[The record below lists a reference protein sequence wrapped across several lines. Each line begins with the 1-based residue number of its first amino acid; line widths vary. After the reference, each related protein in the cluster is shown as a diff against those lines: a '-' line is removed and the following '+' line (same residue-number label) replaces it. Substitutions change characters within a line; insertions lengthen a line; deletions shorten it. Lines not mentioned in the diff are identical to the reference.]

1 LQDKI
6 ATGISIPKNLKDRI
20 DHDRGDVSRSRFI
33 LRILEKIYG
42 REENNAPNESRGQPQ
57 THSASSS
64 TSKPQG
70 DLQVA

>member
-1 LQDKI
+1 MQDKI

-42 REENNAPNESRGQPQ
+42 REENNAPNGSRGQPQ

-64 TSKPQG
+64 TSKSWS